1 MTASRVTAPLGV
13 SMVERT
19 LPIGLAVWTSR
30 WHGWHGWHVGMGLEA
45 RDTAQ

>member
-30 WHGWHGWHVGMGLEA
+30 WHGWHVGMGLEA